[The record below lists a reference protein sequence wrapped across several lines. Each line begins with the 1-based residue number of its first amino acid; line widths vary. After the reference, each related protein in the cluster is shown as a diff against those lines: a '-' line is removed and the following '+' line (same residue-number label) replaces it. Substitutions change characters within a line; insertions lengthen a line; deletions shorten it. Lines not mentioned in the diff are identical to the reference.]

1 MCDIATKDVKLQTA
15 RSHSPGPPLSRL
27 RVLLVRVQVA
37 ALHLKFGTAEITAR
51 TAAVQYCKFILNEL
65 NKLFFSLFFFHMMA
79 KTHTHTDESMCS
91 SCLDWKQSFQT
102 SIDSSL

>member
-27 RVLLVRVQVA
+27 RVLLVRVHGEVA

-65 NKLFFSLFFFHMMA
+65 NKLFFSLFF
-79 KTHTHTDESMCS
+79 
-91 SCLDWKQSFQT
+91 
-102 SIDSSL
+102 SI